1 MDRSPEKAG
10 PPWGKQWLKKCYPGR
25 KYPASANGE
34 VLRLSLELSS
44 FPFLPLFLNPLFLV
58 CKVTYRVAEKI
69 KGNNITWPALNNN
82 IMTFCPEKFVMFFSF
97 AFFFC
102 FFWWVWWLWNWRNPI
117 TWRDMWGVWAVLSID
132 QKSLRGKT
140 FFPPWGSV
148 PAAGVAAAAVVIPPA
163 AEATRSIW
171 QRQWGVDSG
180 VSERTPWTSRE
191 YLGKETISS
200 KFQHRPDL
208 GNSVTWW

>member
-10 PPWGKQWLKKCYPGR
+10 PPWGKQWLKKCHPSR

-82 IMTFCPEKFVMFFSF
+82 IMTFCPEKLVMFFSF
-97 AFFFC
+97 TFFF
-102 FFWWVWWLWNWRNPI
+102 FLVSMVIVKLKKPYYLE
-117 TWRDMWGVWAVLSID
+117 GHV
-132 QKSLRGKT
+132 
-140 FFPPWGSV
+140 GSV
-148 PAAGVAAAAVVIPPA
+148 GSLKYRPEITQRENILSTLRFSTSCWGGGSSCGNTTSRRSDKVDLAASVG
-163 AEATRSIW
+163 SW
-171 QRQWGVDSG
+171 QRCEWKNTLNFQG
-180 VSERTPWTSRE
+180 VSGERND
-191 YLGKETISS
+191 K
-200 KFQHRPDL
+200 Q
-208 GNSVTWW
+208 